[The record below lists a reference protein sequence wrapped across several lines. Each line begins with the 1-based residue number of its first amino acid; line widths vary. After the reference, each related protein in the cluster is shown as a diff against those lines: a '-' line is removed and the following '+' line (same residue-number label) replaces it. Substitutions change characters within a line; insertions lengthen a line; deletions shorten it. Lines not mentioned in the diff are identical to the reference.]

1 MYRLHGGGQRRFG
14 SDGLS
19 YSSHQ
24 AGRVVSRSSLP
35 RGPGRVV
42 ERDESV
48 LDGSDE
54 RARVLIVDDE
64 ADLRHALS
72 LLVESH
78 GFEIT
83 GEAGSG
89 REAIDMAS
97 QDPPDVIVLDYM
109 MPEMDGAEAAER
121 LRSIAPNAKIIAFS
135 AILTDQP
142 EWADA
147 YLNKDRIS
155 QIASVIKEA
164 TAT

>member
-1 MYRLHGGGQRRFG
+1 M
-14 SDGLS
+14 
-19 YSSHQ
+19 
-24 AGRVVSRSSLP
+24 
-35 RGPGRVV
+35 

>member
-1 MYRLHGGGQRRFG
+1 MAQIRFG
-14 SDGLS
+14 WFVVFVPSGRSGSFQVLFS
-19 YSSHQ
+19 PEAWSS
-24 AGRVVSRSSLP
+24 
-35 RGPGRVV
+35 V
-42 ERDESV
+42 ERDEPV
-48 LDGSDE
+48 LAGSDE
-54 RARVLIVDDE
+54 GTRVLIVDDE

-78 GFEIT
+78 GFEIA
-83 GEAGSG
+83 GEAASG

-135 AILTDQP
+135 AILTDKP

-155 QIASVIKEA
+155 QIASVIQEA

>member
-1 MYRLHGGGQRRFG
+1 M
-14 SDGLS
+14 
-19 YSSHQ
+19 
-24 AGRVVSRSSLP
+24 
-35 RGPGRVV
+35 
-42 ERDESV
+42 EREPV
-48 LDGSDE
+48 LDGDE
-54 RARVLIVDDE
+54 GARVLIVDDE
-64 ADLRHALS
+64 PDLRHALS

-78 GFEIT
+78 GFEIA

-89 REAIDMAS
+89 REAIDIAS

-109 MPEMDGAEAAER
+109 MPEMDGSEAAER

-135 AILTDQP
+135 AILTDKP

>member
-1 MYRLHGGGQRRFG
+1 LNGN
-14 SDGLS
+14 
-19 YSSHQ
+19 
-24 AGRVVSRSSLP
+24 
-35 RGPGRVV
+35 
-42 ERDESV
+42 DE
-48 LDGSDE
+48 G
-54 RARVLIVDDE
+54 ARVLIVDDE
-64 ADLRHALS
+64 PDLRHALS

-78 GFEIT
+78 GFEIA

-89 REAIDMAS
+89 REAIDLAS

-135 AILTDQP
+135 AILTDKP
-142 EWADA
+142 DWADA

-155 QIASVIKEA
+155 QIGSVIKEA

>member
-1 MYRLHGGGQRRFG
+1 M
-14 SDGLS
+14 
-19 YSSHQ
+19 
-24 AGRVVSRSSLP
+24 
-35 RGPGRVV
+35 

-89 REAIDMAS
+89 PEAIDMAS

>member
-1 MYRLHGGGQRRFG
+1 LG
-14 SDGLS
+14 
-19 YSSHQ
+19 
-24 AGRVVSRSSLP
+24 
-35 RGPGRVV
+35 
-42 ERDESV
+42 
-48 LDGSDE
+48 GSDE
-54 RARVLIVDDE
+54 GARVLIVDDE

-83 GEAGSG
+83 GEASSG